1 VSQAQLHHLTVQGK
15 NRQKVKLA
23 CELFSHSTAAAILA
37 TTNDKESVEFFGT
50 VNSYFDVMNS
60 RVPFVSGNILKS
72 AYGNALEEQ
81 ETNMETLC
89 QDMRVDGKRN
99 LLPFQRGILMNMSSL
114 RGLLYSYMRSLGM
127 RYIMTSHINQ
137 DCLENL
143 FSQVR
148 GLGRFYDNPLPTEF
162 KARLKIVLLTSKLP
176 QLSQCSRVQH
186 EGGEDGFLSAQL
198 LQPSLGNYEQE
209 ILDTSN
215 ICEAIRSTEA
225 SVKVPTAA
233 LVQNVAN
240 TMSGQN
246 GRKYVAGYIAFKLK
260 QSNLSAG
267 LVTMPNID
275 GEWLSVLSRGRLTSS
290 SFSAIHGKSLS
301 SQTGIV
307 GMLRDHIRSAFPEV
321 DDDVIKFYSRI
332 RIFIRMRELNARMIQ
347 LKQQRWVANRILFP
361 NGTLYLSLQ

>member
-1 VSQAQLHHLTVQGK
+1 
-15 NRQKVKLA
+15 
-23 CELFSHSTAAAILA
+23 
-37 TTNDKESVEFFGT
+37 
-50 VNSYFDVMNS
+50 M
-60 RVPFVSGNILKS
+60 
-72 AYGNALEEQ
+72 
-81 ETNMETLC
+81 
-89 QDMRVDGKRN
+89 
-99 LLPFQRGILMNMSSL
+99 
-114 RGLLYSYMRSLGM
+114 
-127 RYIMTSHINQ
+127 
-137 DCLENL
+137 
-143 FSQVR
+143 R